1 MERKTTEQ
9 VLDSSLIRKIFDVE
23 KMNRGGNFLMEWI
36 AFINTSSIIYDG
48 LSFGTPYRTAA
59 PQVFLV
65 EEGDARADFNDKPY
79 MLKKGDLVLKPANT
93 LFTIQSISKDWKM
106 RLIAFKFPQA
116 MQKKTIFL
124 HLDIIRLSDRDY
136 NIIKCYFD
144 MISNCMEER
153 EKLAFSIEHLVL
165 SLLDHINIISTDTF
179 LNRQL
184 RKSRV
189 ETLFAAFMQELLE
202 NTDVISR
209 DVSHYAGKL
218 KIATNYL
225 GNAVKEASGKSAQ
238 YWINSITLHTAQ
250 TLLMENTLSIK
261 DITSKLGFTEAS
273 SFTRFFKKHTGQT
286 PMEYRNGKGLPKGEA
301 EEKINS

>member
-1 MERKTTEQ
+1 
-9 VLDSSLIRKIFDVE
+9 
-23 KMNRGGNFLMEWI
+23 
-36 AFINTSSIIYDG
+36 
-48 LSFGTPYRTAA
+48 
-59 PQVFLV
+59 
-65 EEGDARADFNDKPY
+65 
-79 MLKKGDLVLKPANT
+79 
-93 LFTIQSISKDWKM
+93 
-106 RLIAFKFPQA
+106 
-116 MQKKTIFL
+116 
-124 HLDIIRLSDRDY
+124 
-136 NIIKCYFD
+136 

-165 SLLDHINIISTDTF
+165 SLLDHINVISTDTF

-250 TLLMENTLSIK
+250 TFLMENTLSIK

-273 SFTRFFKKHTGQT
+273 SFSRFFKKHTGMT
-286 PMEYRNGKGLPKGEA
+286 PMEYRNGKEIPLGEA